1 MFPSISV
8 RERSAQKTATSFK
21 CAVFFSD
28 IIFCPPVGIKKKKKS
43 SGSSPAAWQRP
54 AGPVNLPPGGSGRS
68 VGVALRHLRG
78 FWFSRKLGG
87 DEGQAGALAD
97 GRPGVD
103 GLGAVGRQ
111 NPAVLPD
118 AAGDGQPSL
127 VPHGFC
133 EGQLRR
139 TETKKRLV
147 SLRGSWF
154 WTSGRTA
161 ADWSLRVDTK
171 VETSGMAAECH
182 EFETNKQ
189 TKKN

>member
-1 MFPSISV
+1 M
-8 RERSAQKTATSFK
+8 
-21 CAVFFSD
+21 
-28 IIFCPPVGIKKKKKS
+28 
-43 SGSSPAAWQRP
+43 
-54 AGPVNLPPGGSGRS
+54 NLPPGGSGRS

-139 TETKKRLV
+139 TDTNKRLV
-147 SLRGSWF
+147 LLRGSG
-154 WTSGRTA
+154 SGHLEERLQTGVTA
-161 ADWSLRVDTK
+161 RHQRRSVRNGRRVPG
-171 VETSGMAAECH
+171 V
-182 EFETNKQ
+182 
-189 TKKN
+189 